1 MPKATASSKSNP
13 KTKAKTTKTAAK
25 RPTPP
30 VYRFAHPFFTTTP
43 PVSRKPV
50 PGVAGKQLTAH
61 VATKLE
67 KIPDPIRT
75 PPMMSLSD
83 IIGKADADAIAA
95 TNSIAFHA
103 VGDTG
108 HIGGGTEDMQE
119 YVADAMAADFDI
131 ARPEISPAFFFHL
144 GDVNYYDNTDK
155 GYQEQFYVPY
165 KRYPGKII
173 AIPGNHDGEIYKY
186 DGSSVGQKHSLD
198 AFIRNFVQPQPS
210 VPTAAGTILRQMVS
224 HPGVHWS
231 LEAPMLDL
239 IGLYSNVGEGPGF
252 IADPTIGNKQKVWL
266 QQTLTKIKGAR
277 SGNAR
282 KALILG
288 VHHPFFSSGAHSGSP
303 QMLADLDE
311 VCKAAGIMPDAV
323 LSAHSHDYERYTRY
337 FTFGGQNMEIPFI
350 VAGGGGRGLSPS
362 LTPASGIRSG
372 DLTYEK
378 SLRDY
383 GYLKVTVSALEIE
396 IQFIHVQVTDGNMS
410 KTVFDSVNVDLKTNR
425 LR

>member
-1 MPKATASSKSNP
+1 MTKKVSAQAKATTSSWKKS
-13 KTKAKTTKTAAK
+13 
-25 RPTPP
+25 PTPI
-30 VYRFAHPFFTTTP
+30 YRFAHPFFTTTP
-43 PVSRKPV
+43 AARKPV
-50 PGVAGKQLTAH
+50 SGVGGKQLRAH

-67 KIPDPIRT
+67 KIPDPIRK
-75 PPMMSLSD
+75 PPVMQLSD
-83 IIGKADADAIAA
+83 VIGKADADAIAA
-95 TNSIAFHA
+95 TNSISFHA

-108 HIGGGTEDMQE
+108 HVGGGTEDMQE

-131 ARPEISPAFFFHL
+131 AHPENSPAFLFHL

-173 AIPGNHDGEIYKY
+173 AIPGNHDGEIYKF
-186 DGSSVGQKHSLD
+186 DGSSVGQKHTLD

-210 VPTAAGTILRQMVS
+210 VPKAAGTILRQMVS
-224 HPGVHWS
+224 QPGVYWS
-231 LEAPMLDL
+231 LQAPMVDL

-252 IADPTIGNKQKVWL
+252 ISDSTIGTSQKDWL
-266 QQTLTKIKGAR
+266 KQTLTNIKAAR
-277 SGNAR
+277 SSKTR

-311 VCKAAGIMPDAV
+311 VCKAAGVMPDAV
-323 LSAHSHDYERYTRY
+323 LTAHSHDYERYTRY
-337 FTFGGQNMEIPFI
+337 VTFGSQNMEIPFI
-350 VAGGGGRGLSPS
+350 VAGGGGRGLSPH
-362 LTPASGIRSG
+362 LTAANGIRSG
-372 DLTYEK
+372 NLTYEK

-396 IQFIHVQVTDGNMS
+396 IQLIQVQVTGGTMS
-410 KTVFDSVNVDLKTNR
+410 KNVFDTVNVDLQSNR

>member
-1 MPKATASSKSNP
+1 
-13 KTKAKTTKTAAK
+13 
-25 RPTPP
+25 
-30 VYRFAHPFFTTTP
+30 
-43 PVSRKPV
+43 
-50 PGVAGKQLTAH
+50 
-61 VATKLE
+61 LE
-67 KIPDPIRT
+67 KIPEPIRK
-75 PPMMSLSD
+75 PPVMSLSD
-83 IIGKADADAIAA
+83 IIGQTDADAIAA
-95 TNSIAFHA
+95 TNSISFHA

-144 GDVNYYDNTDK
+144 GDVDYYDNTDK

-173 AIPGNHDGEIYKY
+173 AIPGNHDGVIYKFV
-186 DGSSVGQKHSLD
+186 GSSVGQKHSLD
-198 AFIRNFVQPQPS
+198 AFIRNFVQPKPS

-224 HPGVHWS
+224 QPGVYWS

-252 IADPTIGNKQKVWL
+252 IADSTIGSKQKTWL
-266 QQTLTKIKGAR
+266 QQTLTKIKGDR
-277 SGNAR
+277 SSKGR

-311 VCKAAGIMPDAV
+311 VCKAAGITPDAV

-337 FTFGGQNMEIPFI
+337 FTFAGQNMEIPFI
-350 VAGGGGRGLSPS
+350 VAGGGGRGLSPH
-362 LTPASGIRSG
+362 LTAATGIRSG
-372 DLTYEK
+372 NLTYEK

-383 GYLKVTVSALEIE
+383 SYLKVTVSALEIE
-396 IQFIHVQVTDGNMS
+396 VQCIHVQVDGGHMS
-410 KTVFDSVNVDLKTNR
+410 KTVFDTVNVDLQTNR